1 MLNISTSFINNHRYL
16 YECTSSTIKEGR
28 EKSRGW
34 ITMQTFDP
42 FIDVAHRKV
51 GDGHPLRLWR
61 CTTDIEATPLEIMQF
76 IFKERR
82 QWDTYLMK
90 CRIVEQLDEH
100 SEIFQYATGGHVIT
114 DYCVLR

>member
-1 MLNISTSFINNHRYL
+1 M
-16 YECTSSTIKEGR
+16 YECTSATIKEGR

-61 CTTDIEATPLEIMQF
+61 CTTEIEATPLEILHY

-90 CRIVEQLDEH
+90 CRIVEQLDDH

-114 DYCVLR
+114 DYCVLRYAKNSH

>member
-1 MLNISTSFINNHRYL
+1 MFHPQYRYL
-16 YECTSSTIKEGR
+16 YECTSATIKEGR

-34 ITMQTFDP
+34 ISMQTFDA
-42 FIDVAHRKV
+42 FIDVAHKKV

-61 CTTDIEATPLEIMQF
+61 ISTEIEATPMDIQSY

-82 QWDTYLMK
+82 QWDSFLMK
-90 CRIVEQLDEH
+90 CRIVEQLDDH
-100 SEIFQYATGGHVIT
+100 SEIFQYATGGHIIS

>member
-1 MLNISTSFINNHRYL
+1 M
-16 YECTSSTIKEGR
+16 YECTSATIKEGR

-34 ITMQTFDP
+34 ISLQTFDP
-42 FIDVAHRKV
+42 FIDVAHKKV

-61 CTTDIEATPLEIMQF
+61 CTTDIEATPMEIMHF

-82 QWDTYLMK
+82 QWDAYLMK
-90 CRIVEQLDEH
+90 CRIVEQLDDH

-114 DYCVLR
+114 DYCILR